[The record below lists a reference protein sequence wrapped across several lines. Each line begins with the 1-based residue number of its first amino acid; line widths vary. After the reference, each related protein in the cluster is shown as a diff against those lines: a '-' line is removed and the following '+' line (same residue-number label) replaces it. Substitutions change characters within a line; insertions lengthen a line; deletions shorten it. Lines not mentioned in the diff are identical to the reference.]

1 MLLKLFSWKN
11 LGLFFEFLAG
21 TTGLVFL
28 VYGFYVLLVERANMP
43 ICSLEV
49 LNNQN
54 EALLAQQP
62 KLTVEVTGAVN
73 KPGVWQFS
81 RTDRVGRAIEVAGG
95 FSGEV
100 NAEYVAKQLNLAEL
114 LTDGQKLYIP
124 FNWEKQTVTSN
135 EPNQQNLSKLISI
148 NQATKE
154 ELQTLTGIGESR
166 ATAIIENRPYTILSE
181 LVDKAV
187 LSTGI
192 FDQIKGLISL

>member
-11 LGLFFEFLAG
+11 LGLCFEFLAG

-28 VYGFYVLLVERANMP
+28 VYGFYVLLVERANIP
-43 ICSLEV
+43 VCSLEV

-95 FSGEV
+95 FSPEV
-100 NAEYVAKQLNLAEL
+100 DTEYVAKQLNLAEL

-124 FNWEKQTVTSN
+124 FRWEKQAAN
-135 EPNQQNLSKLISI
+135 EVESNQQNLKLISI

-166 ATAIIENRPYTILSE
+166 ATAIIENRPYTELIE
-181 LVDKAV
+181 LVDKEV

-192 FDQIKGLISL
+192 FDQIKSLISL